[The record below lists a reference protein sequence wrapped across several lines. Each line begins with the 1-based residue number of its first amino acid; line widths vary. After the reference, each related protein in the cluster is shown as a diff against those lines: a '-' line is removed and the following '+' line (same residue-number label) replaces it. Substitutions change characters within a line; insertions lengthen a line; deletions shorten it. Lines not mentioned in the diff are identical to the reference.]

1 MSPCEPNNIISL
13 IDPAFLPVGIPV
25 PTSETLPA
33 EPAPMAASKKQKS
46 KRNVPKKQPVPK
58 KPAATKKAVSQLKK
72 ATLLELLAEQTLA
85 GLATDTS
92 GLKKEGWTTIAQKMN
107 ARYNLGFTVT
117 TIKNRKNLLR
127 QHFSDYQFLCA
138 QSGFGWDGDQATV
151 IADKSVW
158 DKIFAAH
165 PRREFNRLMD
175 KPFPLYN
182 LAYSVFNGR
191 SASGEMVASERVPIT
206 TTAIKVTPASKRKA
220 AVDNDNDSEIKVDPT
235 SSVTLAS
242 TKHIHESKN
251 LVIEKEM
258 EGIQGAFIDC
268 IRKL

>member
-1 MSPCEPNNIISL
+1 MNR
-13 IDPAFLPVGIPV
+13 VQ
-25 PTSETLPA
+25 SETKKETKRD
-33 EPAPMAASKKQKS
+33 EPTLEQ
-46 KRNVPKKQPVPK
+46 
-58 KPAATKKAVSQLKK
+58 
-72 ATLLELLAEQTLA
+72 TLLELLAEQTLA

-107 ARYNLGFTVT
+107 AN
-117 TIKNRKNLLR
+117 TI
-127 QHFSDYQFLCA
+127 SA
-138 QSGFGWDGDQATV
+138 SPGFGWDEIKQ
-151 IADKSVW
+151 
-158 DKIFAAH
+158 
-165 PRREFNRLMD
+165 R
-175 KPFPLYN
+175 
-182 LAYSVFNGR
+182 VFNGR

-258 EGIQGAFIDC
+258 EGIQGALLTVSENSKELISSFTKIALAISQPTSNHQENDLSMSQ
-268 IRKL
+268 RALDVFANRFLGKVADNVV